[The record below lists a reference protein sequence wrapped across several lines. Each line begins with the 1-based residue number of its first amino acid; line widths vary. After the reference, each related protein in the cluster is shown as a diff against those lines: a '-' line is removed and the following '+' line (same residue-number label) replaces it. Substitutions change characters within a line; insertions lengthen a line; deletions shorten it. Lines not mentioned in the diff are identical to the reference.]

1 MNARDLIIAAV
12 AATLL
17 ALVVALAFGWD
28 PTQGFYP
35 GFPSGETW
43 GGGAPGCNVG
53 CGPGY
58 GIGYGLAS
66 CGWNEYEPT
75 QYLPA
80 CSPFEPFDGPRYDNT
95 AMGPDGMPAND
106 PIEAELARM
115 NDAFVLNRE
124 QHHADLGGEQ
134 SFAFAMFT
142 ADSLRPP
149 GLEHL
154 NGAGPLHGLLEH
166 QKCVGPTDPGVS
178 GYSLGSASNCG
189 RPLPVRRA
197 MRKEGIPINQLT
209 GERAYDRDIEE
220 TLGLGGREFDHV
232 HKAADMSR
240 YRSDC
245 GLRYR
250 EAGVGGATHSDYL

>member
-1 MNARDLIIAAV
+1 M
-12 AATLL
+12 
-17 ALVVALAFGWD
+17 
-28 PTQGFYP
+28 
-35 GFPSGETW
+35 
-43 GGGAPGCNVG
+43 
-53 CGPGY
+53 
-58 GIGYGLAS
+58 
-66 CGWNEYEPT
+66 CGWADPAPT

-80 CSPFEPFDGPRYDNT
+80 CSPFEPFDGPRFDGT
-95 AMGPDGMPAND
+95 ATGPDGGVAND

-115 NDAFVLNRE
+115 NDAFVLNRA
-124 QHHADLGGEQ
+124 QHHADVGGEQ

-166 QKCVGPTDPGVS
+166 QKGVGPTDPGVS
-178 GYSLGSASNCG
+178 GYSFGGDGCSG

-197 MRKEGIPINQLT
+197 MRKEGIPISQLT

-232 HKAADMSR
+232 HKASDMSR
-240 YRSDC
+240 YRSGC